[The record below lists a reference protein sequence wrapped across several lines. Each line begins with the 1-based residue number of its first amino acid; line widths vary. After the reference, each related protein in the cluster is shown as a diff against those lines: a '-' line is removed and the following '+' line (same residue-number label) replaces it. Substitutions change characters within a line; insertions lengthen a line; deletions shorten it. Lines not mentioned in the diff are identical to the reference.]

1 MKSFAAFATLSLF
14 LLGLA
19 WSWNAWES
27 VVKQES
33 PDPGTEREV
42 PVLSHVSGDEAWG
55 GISLMAE
62 PDGVVAPLER
72 TNASNQGDRGAL
84 NYEVSLSHRAVQE
97 GRFDELY
104 GEVRLRA
111 EELLPERRPALNV
124 ALVIDRSGSM
134 RGEPMA
140 QAREAAR
147 AFVRALH
154 PGDRVSLIT
163 FDHATRVDV
172 PSTIID
178 ERSRAHL
185 LARIDEIREG
195 GATNISGGLRYGFQ
209 EVRRNRSAETVDRVI
224 LMTDGIPN
232 VGITSTSGLAQK
244 VRGIRGEGITVSA
257 LGFGVDY
264 QAEMMAELAR
274 EGAGNFRHIRNAAD
288 LEIAFTEE
296 LRDLHSTVA
305 SGIEVDLIPAPGVRI
320 LEVYGFGREEIA
332 GGERVVLGDINAGG
346 RRSVMV
352 RLAVDPSD
360 ATSTQPVLAV
370 ETRFYDRVTE
380 MAYRSRGELEVARTR
395 SETVIAEGI
404 DRAVI
409 ARAEEIRADRSIRE
423 VIDLYAR
430 GDSRAATQR
439 LQRLEQEYERN
450 RKVYDLP
457 EEAEETRRVRS
468 RMESVGSGIR
478 SLAPS
483 SAAGRHFMQAQEE
496 VSSVSLQGR

>member
-1 MKSFAAFATLSLF
+1 MKSFVAFATLSLV

-19 WSWNAWES
+19 WSWNALES
-27 VVKQES
+27 TSEQEAL
-33 PDPGTEREV
+33 DEGGREISEVHWGGMSRLEEPVV
-42 PVLSHVSGDEAWG
+42 PVPGRVKVEANG
-55 GISLMAE
+55 E
-62 PDGVVAPLER
+62 K
-72 TNASNQGDRGAL
+72 GAL

-97 GRFDELY
+97 AGVDELY
-104 GEVRLRA
+104 GEIRIQA
-111 EELLPERRPALNV
+111 EETLPERRPALNV

-140 QAREAAR
+140 YARDAAR
-147 AFVRALH
+147 AFVNALH
-154 PGDRVSLIT
+154 PGDRIALVS
-163 FDHATRVDV
+163 FDHAIRIEV
-172 PSTIID
+172 PSRIID
-178 ERSRAHL
+178 ERSRAEL
-185 LARIDEIREG
+185 LARIDAIREG
-195 GATNISGGLRYGFQ
+195 GATNISGGLRDGFQ
-209 EVRRNRSAETVDRVI
+209 EVRRNRSSETVDRVI
-224 LMTDGIPN
+224 LMTDGVPN
-232 VGITSTSGLAQK
+232 VGITSTAGLAQK

-257 LGFGVDY
+257 LGFGADY

-274 EGAGNFRHIRNAAD
+274 EGAGTFRHIRNAAD

-305 SGIEVDLIPAPGVRI
+305 SGIEVDLIPAAGVQI

-352 RLAVDPSD
+352 RLAIDPSD
-360 ATSTQPVLAV
+360 RVSRQPVLEV
-370 ETRFYDRVTE
+370 ETRFFDRVRE
-380 MAYRSRGELEVARTR
+380 SEYRSRSALAVERTAR
-395 SETVIAEGI
+395 EAVIAAGI

-423 VIDLYAR
+423 VMDLYAR
-430 GDSRAATQR
+430 GDARAATER
-439 LQRLEQEYERN
+439 LDRLEQDYERS
-450 RKVYDLP
+450 RQVYDLP

-478 SLAPS
+478 SLAPG
-483 SAAGRHFMQAQEE
+483 SAAGRNFRQAQEE